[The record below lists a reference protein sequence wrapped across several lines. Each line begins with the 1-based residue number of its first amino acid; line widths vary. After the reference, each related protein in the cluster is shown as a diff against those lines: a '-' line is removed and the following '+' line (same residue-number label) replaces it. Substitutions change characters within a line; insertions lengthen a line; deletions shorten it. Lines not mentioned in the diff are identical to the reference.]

1 MTFSQF
7 SSTKALLLVR
17 NIAEAQAI
25 FGDDFN
31 FDDVNVDELE
41 GDMGNEDVD
50 DDDDDDDEDDDE
62 IIDDGE
68 ANEPQLD
75 EDGNVIEDVRKR
87 DRQDEPSLI
96 SICRK
101 RLR

>member
-1 MTFSQF
+1 MVLF
-7 SSTKALLLVR
+7 R

-31 FDDVNVDELE
+31 FDDINVEELE

-50 DDDDDDDEDDDE
+50 DDDDEEEEDDE

-68 ANEPQLD
+68 VNEPQLD

-87 DRQDEPSLI
+87 DRQDE
-96 SICRK
+96 
-101 RLR
+101 